1 MFKKPFYDPPV
12 VSVSTIMAEISFCES
27 TQLGNTF
34 GIADLSGSEKDLSGY
49 WED

>member
-1 MFKKPFYDPPV
+1 MIKKPFYDPPV
-12 VSVSTIMAEISFCES
+12 VSVTTLRVEASFCES

-34 GIADLSGSEKDLSGY
+34 GIADLSSTEKDLSGY